1 MDCEFINCCKDGN
14 FKRAKKLHKLG
25 VDIHTEDEEEFCHS
39 RSHGYLEIAKWLHK
53 LGINIHVMEEDA
65 FRWSCYFRH
74 LEIAKWLYRLNA
86 NIHSDNEYAFR
97 TSCERGNLEIVNWLC
112 SIDPNYSYIINEDG
126 KMIHKIKDPLYE
138 SLEYDQLLE
147 KLNISGIEPFDGA
160 CIICYDVHPYMPLTQ
175 CNHILCIE
183 CMYYNKDC
191 PYCRQLLVFVGY
203 AKKIKMIDMY

>member
-1 MDCEFINCCKDGN
+1 
-14 FKRAKKLHKLG
+14 LG
-25 VDIHTEDEEEFCHS
+25 TDIHVSNE
-39 RSHGYLEIAKWLHK
+39 W
-53 LGINIHVMEEDA
+53 A

-74 LEIAKWLYRLNA
+74 LEIAKWLYGLGA

-126 KMIHKIKDPLYE
+126 KMIYKIKDPLYE

-147 KLNISGIEPFDGA
+147 KLNILGIEPFDGA
-160 CIICYDVHPYMPLTQ
+160 CIICYDVHPYMLLTQ

-183 CMYYNKDC
+183 CMYNYKYMYYNKDC

-203 AKKIKMIDMY
+203 AKN